1 MKLKVAPGFEP
12 GSEAAEKV
20 VKFTGKVVKIYRKS
34 RGGSH
39 LGAAQALSCRV
50 VGLGGHI
57 DVIIVTMTITVT
69 KLYHP
74 FGAAPLLGLQT
85 VLRVPARTCI
95 RH

>member
-1 MKLKVAPGFEP
+1 MTSEVEGCAGVRTGVRSGREVMKI
-12 GSEAAEKV
+12 
-20 VKFTGKVVKIYRKS
+20 TWKS

-50 VGLGGHI
+50 VGLGGHV

-85 VLRVPARTCI
+85 VLRVPARLG
-95 RH
+95 